1 MTRVTHKFQQESD
14 RTDNT
19 NKNYLDNGSEYVIG
33 VTASLTDDNAR
44 LILSSPPDPNV
55 FLIKKVNER
64 YTQSLEYSE
73 DQPLPL
79 FNNKIGLNQIDV
91 SLTPSRIPN
100 LLIIEGDAASA
111 SDWTATM
118 NDHNN

>member
-79 FNNKIGLNQIDV
+79 FNNKIGLN
-91 SLTPSRIPN
+91 
-100 LLIIEGDAASA
+100 
-111 SDWTATM
+111 
-118 NDHNN
+118 